1 VRAFLRRGGMLVLV
15 ALTTTGASWVDPH
28 ATARQA
34 ARLYGDGKFG
44 ESAAK
49 YREAL
54 IDDPDSSLLH
64 YNAGLASYRDGKYDD
79 ALAALGAVAST
90 DADPARTARAAYAA
104 GNTKYRQGSAA
115 EAANPKLAL
124 TSYAEA
130 LAAYRR
136 AMGADPADEDAK
148 FNHELVEKKL
158 ADLKKKLEE
167 QKQKQ
172 QDQQQK
178 QDQQKQD
185 QQKQD
190 EKQQDQQQQGD
201 QEQQQQQD
209 QQQQQAQDQQQEQ
222 QQQPQDQGD
231 QKQAGAEPKPEDG
244 EKNEHADTKP
254 EGGEGEEQ
262 QKEADRNQQP
272 AAGDGVAGGEPTDE
286 MSPRE
291 AEALLD
297 GQRDQEVRPDE
308 IVRQLEHGRVAEP
321 REDW

>member
-1 VRAFLRRGGMLVLV
+1 MRAWLLLVLL
-15 ALTTTGASWVDPH
+15 ATTGASWVDPH

-34 ARLYGDGKFG
+34 ARLYDDGKFG

-54 IDDPDSSLLH
+54 IDDPDSALLH

-90 DADPARTARAAYAA
+90 DGESARTAHAAYAA
-104 GNTKYRQGSAA
+104 GNAKYRQGAAA
-115 EAANPKLAL
+115 EGANPQQAL

-136 AMGADPADEDAK
+136 AMGADPADEDVK

-167 QKQKQ
+167 QKKQQ

-185 QQKQD
+185 QQ
-190 EKQQDQQQQGD
+190 QQDQQQQEQQQGD
-201 QEQQQQQD
+201 QEKQQQD
-209 QQQQQAQDQQQEQ
+209 QQQQQQGQDQQQEKK
-222 QQQPQDQGD
+222 QPQDQGD
-231 QKQAGAEPKPEDG
+231 QQQADAEKKDD
-244 EKNEHADTKP
+244 AKP
-254 EGGEGEEQ
+254 EGEQEGAEAQEQ
-262 QKEADRNQQP
+262 QQADRNQP
-272 AAGDGVAGGEPTDE
+272 AGGGDAVAGEPTDE
-286 MSPRE
+286 MSERE

-308 IVRQLEHGRVAEP
+308 IVKRLEHGRVAEP